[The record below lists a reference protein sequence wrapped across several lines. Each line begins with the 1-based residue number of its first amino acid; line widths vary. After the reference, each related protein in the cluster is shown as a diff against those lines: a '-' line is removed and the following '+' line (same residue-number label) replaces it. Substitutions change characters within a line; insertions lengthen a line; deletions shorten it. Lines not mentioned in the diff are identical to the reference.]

1 MAMFYIL
8 DIFKEYSDSN
18 HILTQTDI
26 ITKLQNIYRI
36 DIERKTISNTIELL
50 IDYGYDIIKCEPY
63 GYYLNERE
71 FNENEIKY
79 TKNIDLFQ
87 NAAGVIIRESCDQQN
102 VINFMLDLAMV
113 IFKKVM

>member
-1 MAMFYIL
+1 MTELCAHTHTHTHDSIL
-8 DIFKEYSDSN
+8 ENYNLFFS
-18 HILTQTDI
+18 
-26 ITKLQNIYRI
+26 
-36 DIERKTISNTIELL
+36 
-50 IDYGYDIIKCEPY
+50 
-63 GYYLNERE
+63 